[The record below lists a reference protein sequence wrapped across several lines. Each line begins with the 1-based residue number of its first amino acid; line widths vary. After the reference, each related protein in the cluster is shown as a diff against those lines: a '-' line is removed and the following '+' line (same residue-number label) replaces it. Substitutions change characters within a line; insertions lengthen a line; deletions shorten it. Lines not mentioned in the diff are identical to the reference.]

1 MRTIMRSRAWTLA
14 LAVVGTALTPG
25 TLPGQDTAARD
36 DAECATITATL
47 RHDSAALH
55 RGTAASVLDC
65 PDRGPR
71 LLAELWAEPPA
82 DSATLS
88 RLAGLSGRFQDSR
101 LFTAVARAAQ
111 RADLPAISRLHA
123 LESLVEL
130 MHPCLAVA
138 VVRTNVDEHS
148 TRLTVMLGNVDHPV
162 ASRGGQPLQS
172 SVWGDGLAVLEQL
185 KADYSNGDVRAA
197 AEKLHKLLVAGVPCP

>member
-1 MRTIMRSRAWTLA
+1 MRTLMRSRAWALTLA
-14 LAVVGTALTPG
+14 VGGTVLTPS
-25 TLPGQDTAARD
+25 TLPGQETAARD
-36 DAECATITATL
+36 DAECAAITATL
-47 RHDSAALH
+47 RHDVAALH

-65 PDRGPR
+65 PDRGPQ
-71 LLAELWAEPPA
+71 LLAELWAAPPA

-111 RADLPAISRLHA
+111 RADMPAISRLHA
-123 LESLVEL
+123 LGSLVEL

-148 TRLTVMLGNVDHPV
+148 TRLTVMLGNVDHTGT
-162 ASRGGQPLQS
+162 SRGSQPLQS
-172 SVWGDGLAVLEQL
+172 SAWADGLTVLRQM

-197 AEKLHKLLVAGVPCP
+197 AEKLHKLLVGGVPCP